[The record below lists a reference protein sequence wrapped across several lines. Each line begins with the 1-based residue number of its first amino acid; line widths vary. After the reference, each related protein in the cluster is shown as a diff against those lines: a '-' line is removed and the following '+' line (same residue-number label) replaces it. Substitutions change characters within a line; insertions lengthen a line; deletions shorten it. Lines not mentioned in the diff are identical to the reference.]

1 MKEKNVKAVIILTV
15 ILTLSLLTNF
25 YLYFLKEPVTK
36 EVKVEVVKK
45 DTVTNVIRDFD
56 TVYISKTKYKDRY
69 HYDTVMVENK
79 IYVRDTLMNY
89 AFKEK
94 DYDLSVY
101 AVRLDRYKLDI
112 HAKDT
117 ITFTKTEIKTVVK
130 PNKNLISVGIIG
142 GYGYGF
148 RSRDVQP
155 FIGAGIT
162 INLFTK

>member
-1 MKEKNVKAVIILTV
+1 MKEKNVKTLIVLTAL
-15 ILTLSLLTNF
+15 LTLSLLVNF
-25 YLYFLKEPVTK
+25 YLYFLREPVAK

-45 DTVTNVIRDFD
+45 DTVTNVIRNFD
-56 TVYISKTKYKDRY
+56 TVYVEKTKYKDRY

-79 IYVRDTLMNY
+79 VYVRDTLMNY
-89 AFKEK
+89 AFNEK
-94 DYDLSVY
+94 DYDLSIY
-101 AVRLDRYKLDI
+101 AVKLDKYKLDI

-117 ITFTKTEIKTVVK
+117 INFTKTEMKTVVK
-130 PNKNLISVGIIG
+130 PKKNLISVGIIG

>member
-1 MKEKNVKAVIILTV
+1 MKEKNVKALIILTV

-36 EVKVEVVKK
+36 EVKVEVVKN
-45 DTVTNVIRDFD
+45 DTVIDFIRDLD
-56 TVYISKTKYKDRY
+56 TVYISKTKNNDIY

-79 IYVRDTLMNY
+79 VYVRDTIREY
-89 AFKEK
+89 DFKEK

-101 AVRLDRYKLDI
+101 AVKLDKYKLDI

-117 ITFTKTEIKTVVK
+117 ITYTKTEIKTVVK
-130 PNKNLISVGIIG
+130 PKKNLISVGIIG

-148 RSRDVQP
+148 NSKSVEP

-162 INLFTK
+162 LNLFTK

>member
-15 ILTLSLLTNF
+15 ILTLSLLSNF
-25 YLYFLKEPVTK
+25 YLYFLREPITK
-36 EVKVEVVKK
+36 EVKVEVIKK
-45 DTVTNVIRDFD
+45 DTVIDFIRGYD
-56 TVYISKTKYKDRY
+56 TVYVEKTKYKDRY

-79 IYVRDTLMNY
+79 VYVRDTIREY
-89 AFKEK
+89 DFKEK
-94 DYDLSVY
+94 DYDLSIY
-101 AVRLDRYKLDI
+101 AVKLDRYKLDI

-117 ITFTKTEIKTVVK
+117 ITFTKTEMKTVVK
-130 PNKNLISVGIIG
+130 PKKNLISVGIIG

-162 INLFTK
+162 LNLFTK

>member
-1 MKEKNVKAVIILTV
+1 MKEKNVKALIILTV

-36 EVKVEVVKK
+36 EVKVEVIKK
-45 DTVTNVIRDFD
+45 DTVTDVIRDFD
-56 TVYISKTKYKDRY
+56 TVYISNTKYKDIY
-69 HYDTVMVENK
+69 HYDTVHVADK
-79 IYVRDTLMNY
+79 VYVRDTIREY
-89 AFKEK
+89 DFKEK

-101 AVRLDRYKLDI
+101 AVKLDRYKLDI

-117 ITFTKTEIKTVVK
+117 ITFTKTEMKTVVK
-130 PNKNLISVGIIG
+130 PKKNLISVGIIG

-162 INLFTK
+162 LNLFTK

>member
-1 MKEKNVKAVIILTV
+1 MLTAL
-15 ILTLSLLTNF
+15 LTLSLLVNF
-25 YLYFLKEPVTK
+25 YLYFLREPITK
-36 EVKVEVVKK
+36 NVKVEVVKN
-45 DTVTNVIRDFD
+45 DTITNVIRDFD
-56 TVYISKTKYKDRY
+56 TVYISQTKYKDRY
-69 HYDTVMVENK
+69 HYDTVHVADNV
-79 IYVRDTLMNY
+79 YVRDTIMNY

-101 AVRLDRYKLDI
+101 AVRLDKYKLDI

-117 ITFTKTEIKTVVK
+117 ITYTKTEIKTVVK
-130 PNKNLISVGIIG
+130 PKKNLINIGIIG

-162 INLFTK
+162 LNLFTK

>member
-1 MKEKNVKAVIILTV
+1 MKKETVTTIVLTAL
-15 ILTLSLLTNF
+15 LTLSLLTNF
-25 YLYFLKEPVTK
+25 YLYFLREPITK
-36 EVKVEVVKK
+36 EVKVEVVKN
-45 DTVTNVIRDFD
+45 DTVIDFIRDYD
-56 TVYISKTKYKDRY
+56 TVYVEKTKYKDRY

-79 IYVRDTLMNY
+79 VYVRDTIMNY
-89 AFKEK
+89 SFNEK
-94 DYDLSVY
+94 DYDLSVD

-130 PNKNLISVGIIG
+130 PKNNLISVGIIG

-148 RSRDVQP
+148 NSKSVEP

-162 INLFTK
+162 LNLFTK

>member
-1 MKEKNVKAVIILTV
+1 MEKNVKAVIILTV

-25 YLYFLKEPVTK
+25 YLYFIREPVTK
-36 EVKVEVVKK
+36 EVKVEVIKK
-45 DTVTNVIRDFD
+45 DTVTDLISDFD
-56 TVYISKTKYKDRY
+56 TVYVEKTKYNDRY

-79 IYVRDTLMNY
+79 VYVRDTIREY
-89 AFKEK
+89 DFKEK

-101 AVRLDRYKLDI
+101 AVKLDRYKLDI

-117 ITFTKTEIKTVVK
+117 ITFTKTEINTVVK
-130 PNKNLISVGIIG
+130 PKKNLISVGIIG

-148 RSRDVQP
+148 RSKSVEP

-162 INLFTK
+162 LNLFTK

>member
-1 MKEKNVKAVIILTV
+1 MKEKNVKALIILTV

-45 DTVTNVIRDFD
+45 DTIANVIRDFD
-56 TVYISKTKYKDRY
+56 TVYISKTEYNDRY
-69 HYDTVMVENK
+69 HYDTVHVADK
-79 IYVRDTLMNY
+79 VYVRDTIRNY
-89 AFKEK
+89 DFKEK
-94 DYDLSVY
+94 DYNLSIY
-101 AVRLDRYKLDI
+101 AVKLDKYKLDI

-117 ITFTKTEIKTVVK
+117 ITYTKTEIKTVVK
-130 PNKNLISVGIIG
+130 PKKNLISVGIIG

-148 RSRDVQP
+148 NSKSVEP

-162 INLFTK
+162 LNLFTK

>member
-1 MKEKNVKAVIILTV
+1 MEKNVKSLIILTV
-15 ILTLSLLTNF
+15 ILTLSLISNF
-25 YLYFLKEPVTK
+25 YLYFLREPVTK
-36 EVKVEVVKK
+36 EVKVEVIKK
-45 DTVTNVIRDFD
+45 DTITNVIRDYD
-56 TVYISKTKYKDRY
+56 TVYINQTKYKDKY

-79 IYVRDTLMNY
+79 VYVRDTIREYDFN
-89 AFKEK
+89 EK
-94 DYDLSVY
+94 DYALSIY
-101 AVRLDRYKLDI
+101 AVKLDRYKLDI

-130 PNKNLISVGIIG
+130 PKKNLISVGIIG

-162 INLFTK
+162 LNLFTK

>member
-1 MKEKNVKAVIILTV
+1 MKKNVKALIILTV

-25 YLYFLKEPVTK
+25 YLYFLREPVTK
-36 EVKVEVVKK
+36 DVKVEVVKK
-45 DTVTNVIRDFD
+45 DTIANVIRDYD
-56 TVYISKTKYKDRY
+56 TVYVSQTKYKDRY

-79 IYVRDTLMNY
+79 VYVRDTIKEY

-112 HAKDT
+112 HANDT

-130 PNKNLISVGIIG
+130 PKKNLISVGIIG

-148 RSRDVQP
+148 RSKRVEP

-162 INLFTK
+162 LNLFTK

>member
-15 ILTLSLLTNF
+15 ILTLSLLSNF
-25 YLYFLKEPVTK
+25 YLYFLREPITK
-36 EVKVEVVKK
+36 EVKVEVVKN
-45 DTVTNVIRDFD
+45 DTVIDFIRNYD
-56 TVYISKTKYKDRY
+56 TVYIEKTKYKDRY
-69 HYDTVMVENK
+69 HYDTVMVENNV
-79 IYVRDTLMNY
+79 YVRDTIKEYDFN
-89 AFKEK
+89 EK

-101 AVRLDRYKLDI
+101 AVKLDKYKLDI

-130 PNKNLISVGIIG
+130 PKKNLISVGIIG

-148 RSRDVQP
+148 NSKRVEP

-162 INLFTK
+162 LNLFTK

>member
-1 MKEKNVKAVIILTV
+1 MKKNEKILIILTV

-25 YLYFLKEPVTK
+25 YLYFLREPVTK

-45 DTVTNVIRDFD
+45 DTVTDVIRDYD
-56 TVYISKTKYKDRY
+56 TVYVEKTKYKDRY

-79 IYVRDTLMNY
+79 VYVRDTIRNY
-89 AFKEK
+89 DFKEK
-94 DYDLSVY
+94 EYDLSVY
-101 AVRLDRYKLDI
+101 AVKLDKYKLDI
-112 HAKDT
+112 HANDT
-117 ITFTKTEIKTVVK
+117 VTYTKTEIKTVVK
-130 PNKNLISVGIIG
+130 PKKNLISVGIIG

-162 INLFTK
+162 LNLFTK